1 MKSVNNTAKPL
12 HYLRSLLGADFV
24 VLLRNTRAVAAAVAA
39 PLYILLITKSEKTQ
53 GKLGGSHLLIVL
65 AVTLGILSLAL
76 MGYAVN
82 TARDR
87 ERGVFQRLRVTPVPQ
102 WAIMGSRLLVQVLVG
117 EVIAV
122 IVLIVGSGMNNIT
135 LSAGEY
141 ISTLFVVLLE
151 SAMFLTI
158 GQALVG
164 LVKSASTVVAVS
176 GLLYAALLLT
186 GLLGNSGILGDT
198 FQTFSKWTPV
208 GTIMSVFQSV
218 LHQVAWDG
226 HTTLSLLACFGYIA
240 VCGFIGIR
248 WFQWEA
254 R

>member
-1 MKSVNNTAKPL
+1 MNNTPEPL
-12 HYLRSLLGADFV
+12 HYLRSLLQADFV
-24 VLLRNTRAVAAAVAA
+24 VLLRNRRAILAGLLS
-39 PLYILLITKSEKTQ
+39 PIYIMFIAKSEKTQ
-53 GKLGGSHLLIVL
+53 ARLGGSHFLVVL

-82 TARDR
+82 MARDR

-102 WAIMGSRLLVQVLVG
+102 WTIMVSRLLIQVLIS
-117 EVIAV
+117 ELIA
-122 IVLIVGSGMNNIT
+122 IVVLVVGSRMNNIT
-135 LSAGEY
+135 FSAGEY
-141 ISTLFVVLLE
+141 LSTLLVALLE
-151 SAMFLTI
+151 SAMFLAI

-164 LVKSASTVVAVS
+164 LVKSASTVTAVS
-176 GLLYAALLLT
+176 SLLFAALLLT

-218 LHQVAWDG
+218 LHQVAWNG
-226 HTTLSLLACFGYIA
+226 HTTLSLFACFGYI
-240 VCGFIGIR
+240 VLCGFIGIK